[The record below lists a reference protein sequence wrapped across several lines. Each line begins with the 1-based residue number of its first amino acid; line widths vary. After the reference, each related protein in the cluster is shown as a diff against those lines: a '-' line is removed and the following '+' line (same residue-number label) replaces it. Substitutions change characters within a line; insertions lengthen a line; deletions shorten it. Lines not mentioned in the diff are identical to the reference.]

1 LVRLGRAHYTKG
13 LVLTDHPLR
22 ESSDTISMASGGF
35 RIKVVRLI
43 RDEWFL
49 GVSYAT
55 IGLFSLLGEHAY
67 SRLSNP
73 FILTAVFC
81 WLFGVVLGSCLNVVR
96 HADGVAEVI
105 GEPYGT
111 LVLTLS
117 VTTIEVTS
125 ISAVMLHGANNPT
138 LVRDTLFSVIM
149 VILGGMAG
157 VSLLIGGWR
166 HKEQSY
172 NLQGANSYLGVIIPL
187 AVIALIFPNYTV
199 TTAGPTLSSV
209 QQIFVTVVSAGL
221 YATFLV
227 LQTGRY
233 RGYFTVDGPGSAA
246 REMDHPRSL
255 TRHAIL
261 LVVYLLPIGLLAEEL
276 ARPIDY
282 LIETLQFPAELGG
295 VVIAIIVATP
305 EAIGATRAALTN
317 QMQHAVNIFLG
328 SVLSTIGLTVPLM
341 LLISDLTHH
350 VVFLGLSGANNVLL
364 LLTLAVS
371 VVTFASGRT
380 NVLQGAVHVVLFAAF
395 LLLIFEA

>member
-1 LVRLGRAHYTKG
+1 
-13 LVLTDHPLR
+13 
-22 ESSDTISMASGGF
+22 MASGGF